1 MAWELLTN
9 NVNDWKTVSL
19 EKGQVAPTK
28 NNLKEIA
35 YPAQSLEI
43 LSDRSTQYSAANLTF
58 TLPKYYGKISV
69 YNKSGTFDA
78 GYLFPNIQNNSS
90 EPSVEGLHKNLSS
103 WFELKKSG
111 NQSFVLTNRF
121 QQHQSM
127 FRCLLTCERLSI
139 IPI

>member
-1 MAWELLTN
+1 MDESGKRVDASTIGLTYDKWRGELLTN

-69 YNKSGTFDA
+69 YNKVVLLMQATCFQISK
-78 GYLFPNIQNNSS
+78 IIIVQNH
-90 EPSVEGLHKNLSS
+90 L
-103 WFELKKSG
+103 LKAYTKS
-111 NQSFVLTNRF
+111 F
-121 QQHQSM
+121 
-127 FRCLLTCERLSI
+127 
-139 IPI
+139 

>member
-1 MAWELLTN
+1 Y
-9 NVNDWKTVSL
+9 WKTVSL

-69 YNKSGTFDA
+69 YNKSGTFD
-78 GYLFPNIQNNSS
+78 
-90 EPSVEGLHKNLSS
+90 
-103 WFELKKSG
+103 
-111 NQSFVLTNRF
+111 
-121 QQHQSM
+121 
-127 FRCLLTCERLSI
+127 
-139 IPI
+139 

>member
-1 MAWELLTN
+1 M
-9 NVNDWKTVSL
+9 
-19 EKGQVAPTK
+19 
-28 NNLKEIA
+28 KEIA

-78 GYLFPNIQNNSS
+78 GYLFPNIQNNNSS

-103 WFELKKSG
+103 WFELKKVG
-111 NQSFVLTNRF
+111 TNRLF
-121 QQHQSM
+121 
-127 FRCLLTCERLSI
+127 
-139 IPI
+139 

>member
-1 MAWELLTN
+1 MSMTGKQSVLKRSSCTN
-9 NVNDWKTVSL
+9 
-19 EKGQVAPTK
+19 Q

-78 GYLFPNIQNNSS
+78 GYLFPNIQNNNSS

-111 NQSFVLTNRF
+111 TNRLF
-121 QQHQSM
+121 
-127 FRCLLTCERLSI
+127 
-139 IPI
+139 